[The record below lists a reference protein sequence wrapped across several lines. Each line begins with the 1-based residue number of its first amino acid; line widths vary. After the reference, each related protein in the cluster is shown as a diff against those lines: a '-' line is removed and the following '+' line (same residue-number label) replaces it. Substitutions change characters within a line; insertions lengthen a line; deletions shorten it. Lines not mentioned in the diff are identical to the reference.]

1 MDAMERPN
9 VRIVIDDSPLRP
21 HIDAA
26 VLSRVDDATR
36 AHYERAVEH
45 ALEQAALAW
54 QARDFVA
61 FRRQL
66 AVLAETVT
74 DIQRLSAVAA
84 RRADH

>member
-1 MDAMERPN
+1 MERPN

-26 VLSRVDDATR
+26 VLARVDDATR
-36 AHYERAVEH
+36 AHYEQAVEH

-54 QARDFVA
+54 QTRDFVA

-74 DIQRLSAVAA
+74 DIQRLSTIAA
-84 RRADH
+84 HRSDH

>member
-1 MDAMERPN
+1 MERPN